1 MDLADV
7 ENATSVIC
15 ERKDAI
21 LRHTSTRMLFSLSVS
36 FAERRMWRRIDFY
49 VYAYAS

>member
-15 ERKDAI
+15 ERKDVI
-21 LRHTSTRMLFSLSVS
+21 LRHMSTRMLFSLSAS
-36 FAERRMWRRIDFY
+36 FAERRMWR
-49 VYAYAS
+49 SNK